1 MNYLIE
7 KGADI
12 EKVSIYGKPI
22 NWAVGSGHEE
32 ATKLLLDKGADS
44 NGDSSGSSIAPLII
58 AIDTANKNIYNMLI

>member
-1 MNYLIE
+1 M
-7 KGADI
+7 
-12 EKVSIYGKPI
+12 
-22 NWAVGSGHEE
+22 GSGHEE